1 MKQLLYI
8 ATLVFTLCFALSCTK
23 EEPAML
29 NVDTTELNFTKNG
42 GTKIITITTNRNWTA
57 ETDAS
62 WLTVTESG
70 ASTNTMIMVTAEPNP
85 EYKDRSTIV
94 TIKVENIEQQINVK
108 QSTNQALIISKND
121 FDLSDEAQTIE
132 VEVETNIDFEYTI
145 DEACKSWISAADT
158 KGLSVNK
165 VNFNISRNDSYG
177 DRQGTIVF
185 KQKGGD
191 LTETVTINQVQNDA
205 IIISEK
211 NYNLSEEEQTLE
223 IEVKAN
229 IDFEYTIDQACQ
241 SWISAVETK
250 GLSVNKIN
258 FNIARNDSYDS
269 REGKIV
275 FKQVEGSITETINIV
290 QGQKNA
296 IIIAYENIYFEAN
309 GKTAVS
315 VRVESNIPYDVTISD
330 EAKSWL
336 SVIQGTKAL
345 SSSYIT
351 IAASENTTNRTR
363 SGLIV
368 VSGEDIT
375 KEIYVRQEPGHIFV
389 KETEFEIGSDGDE
402 FKLEVSHNIS
412 YEAEISGNAKSWIT
426 YNAAKSNENELWYTV
441 SANESPDARTG
452 HIWVRNG
459 DFDIPVRI
467 TQAQKD
473 SIFVNK
479 DKVEVPLA
487 GGTFSVDI
495 STNINISV
503 EIEEAAKGWISQ
515 IETKATQESTLNFS
529 ISYNDLMTSREGK
542 IIISGN
548 GIRKTI
554 DVYQA
559 GPILVTGIS
568 LDKNSLEIFEGSSKS
583 IHATVAP
590 ADATY
595 KDIVW
600 ETSDAAIATVEGGMI
615 KAITRGSATIT
626 AKCGGFSASCE
637 VTVLG
642 EEDLDFTRD
651 VWMQLTGTSLTISDR
666 YYYGRTYTIRNDS
679 PVDIQLT
686 EIGTTNFLSLTD
698 IIPAGSTQSITLY
711 FSYNV
716 YPKVTLRFK
725 YNNKDYE
732 VYLENY

>member
-1 MKQLLYI
+1 
-8 ATLVFTLCFALSCTK
+8 
-23 EEPAML
+23 ML

-42 GTKIITITTNRNWTA
+42 GTKIITITTNRDWTA

-70 ASTNTMIMVTAEPNP
+70 ASTTTMIMVTAEPNP

-121 FDLSDEAQTIE
+121 FDLSDEAQSIE

-229 IDFEYTIDQACQ
+229 IDFEYTIGQ

-315 VRVESNIPYDVTISD
+315 VRVESNVPYDVTVSN

-351 IAASENTTNRTR
+351 IAASENTTHWTR

-495 STNINISV
+495 STNINVSV

-515 IETKATQESTLNFS
+515 IETKAMQESTLNFS

-679 PVDIQLT
+679 PVDIELT
-686 EIGTTNFLSLTD
+686 EIGTTNFMSLGD
-698 IIPAGSTQSITLY
+698 IIPAGGTYSITLY
-711 FSYNV
+711 FYYNV